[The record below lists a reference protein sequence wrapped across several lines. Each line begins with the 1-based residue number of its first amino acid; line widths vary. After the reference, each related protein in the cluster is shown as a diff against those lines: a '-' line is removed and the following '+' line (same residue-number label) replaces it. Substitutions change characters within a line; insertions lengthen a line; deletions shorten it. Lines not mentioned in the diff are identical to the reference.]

1 MIGMH
6 SCLCNAVSVISM
18 AAASSIMGQFA
29 FLRMLASRKPAKALR
44 DGLVVYNTPR
54 GPVFMG
60 WDLAGKKNSHPEHSE
75 HSHARVV
82 R

>member
-1 MIGMH
+1 MH
-6 SCLCNAVSVISM
+6 SGLRSTVSVVSM

-29 FLRMLASRKPAKALR
+29 KLRRLTNRRPSKALQ
-44 DGLVVYNTPR
+44 DGLAVYISPV
-54 GPVFMG
+54 GIVFMG
-60 WDLAGKKNSHPEHSE
+60 WDLAGKKKSAVEQLE

>member
-1 MIGMH
+1 M
-6 SCLCNAVSVISM
+6 VV
-18 AAASSIMGQFA
+18 ASSIMGQFA
-29 FLRMLASRKPAKALR
+29 FLRMLTNRKPHKALR

-60 WDLAGKKNSHPEHSE
+60 WDLAGEKKGHPEHSE
-75 HSHARVV
+75 HSHARIV

>member
-1 MIGMH
+1 MH
-6 SCLCNAVSVISM
+6 SRVCNAVPAV
-18 AAASSIMGQFA
+18 SSAPACKHSDQFA
-29 FLRMLASRKPAKALR
+29 FLRKLTNAKPDKALR

-60 WDLAGKKNSHPEHSE
+60 WDLAGKKKSHAEQIE